1 MRTVGE
7 LSEPPSLPKPAG
19 AVRAF
24 WARHPRLVDSLIAVL
39 CWAWVFDDGAG
50 GLRIPQPVDG
60 AWWAVNTVMA
70 ATMLIRRSRP
80 WWTVLAVTA
89 GGAVMSHHFAGI
101 ALACALYALAA
112 YRSTR
117 AAVLGSALALAG
129 LAAGAALQPDPEAW
143 QGRAVVY
150 PLIAVVSVL
159 PGVNVRTRR
168 RYLQA
173 LLDRTVQLARE
184 KEHEAQLAAARE
196 RTRIAHDLHDIVAHS
211 LTVMVRLADGAAAV
225 TRADPDRAASASERI
240 GGIGRNAMVDMR
252 RLLGVLRDGPPGE
265 DEQPAQDLDTLVAT
279 FRSAGLPVAVRR
291 QGPQPRSPSLR
302 NAIFRTVQEALT
314 NALRY
319 ADNPRRV
326 LVDLDYQA
334 DPMLIEVTDDGHG
347 TGPASSVGTQ
357 QGLIALRERI
367 SLYGGTV
374 RAGPQ
379 AGHGWAVR
387 VTLPRPEEEADG

>member
-1 MRTVGE
+1 VGE
-7 LSEPPSLPKPAG
+7 LPDPPRLPKPAG

-24 WARHPRLVDSLIAVL
+24 WGRHPRVVDALVAVF
-39 CWAWVFDDGAG
+39 CWVWVFDSGTG
-50 GLRIPQPVDG
+50 GLQIPQPIDG
-60 AWWAVNTVMA
+60 PWWTVNTIVA
-70 ATMLIRRSRP
+70 ATMLVRRSRP

-89 GGAVMSHHFAGI
+89 GGAAMSDHFIGI

-117 AAVLGSALALAG
+117 AAVLGSALAVAVLVGA
-129 LAAGAALQPDPEAW
+129 AALQRGPQAW
-143 QGRAVVY
+143 QDAAIAYTLV
-150 PLIAVVSVL
+150 AVVSVM
-159 PGVNVRTRR
+159 PGVNVRIRR

-173 LLDRTVQLARE
+173 LLQRTVQLARE
-184 KEHEAQLAAARE
+184 KEHEGQLAAARE

-225 TRADPDRAASASERI
+225 ARTDPARAESASERI
-240 GGIGRNAMVDMR
+240 AGVGRNAMVDMR

-265 DEQPAQDLDTLVAT
+265 DERPTQDLDTLVAT
-279 FRSAGLPVAVRR
+279 FRTAGLPVEIQR
-291 QGPQPRSPSLR
+291 QGPEPRSPSLR
-302 NAIFRTVQEALT
+302 NAVFRTVQEALT

-319 ADNPRRV
+319 ADNTQRV
-326 LVDLDYQA
+326 LVDLDYRA

-374 RAGPQ
+374 QAGPQ
-379 AGHGWAVR
+379 TMRGWAVQ

>member
-1 MRTVGE
+1 VTVGE
-7 LSEPPSLPKPAG
+7 VLEPPRLPKPAG

-24 WARHPRLVDSLIAVL
+24 WARHPRLVDALVAVF
-39 CWAWVFDDGAG
+39 CWLWVFDSGTG
-50 GLRIPQPVDG
+50 SLQIPQPVDG
-60 AWWAVNTVMA
+60 PWWTVNTIVA

-80 WWTVLAVTA
+80 WWAVLAVTA
-89 GGAVMSHHFAGI
+89 GGAAMSEHFIGI
-101 ALACALYALAA
+101 ALAFALYALAA

-117 AAVLGSALALAG
+117 AAVFGSALAVVG
-129 LAAGAALQPDPEAW
+129 LAAAAALQRGPQAW
-143 QGRAVVY
+143 QDTAISCTLV
-150 PLIAVVSVL
+150 AVVSVMT
-159 PGVNVRTRR
+159 GVNVRIRR

-173 LLDRTVQLARE
+173 LLHRTVQLARE
-184 KEHEAQLAAARE
+184 KEHASQLAAARE

-225 TRADPDRAASASERI
+225 ARTDPGRAESASERI
-240 GGIGRNAMVDMR
+240 AGIGRNAMVDMR

-265 DEQPAQDLDTLVAT
+265 DERSTQDLDTLVAT
-279 FRSAGLPVAVRR
+279 FRTAGLPVAVRR
-291 QGPQPRSPSLR
+291 QGLEPRSPSVR
-302 NAIFRTVQEALT
+302 NAVFRTVQESLT

-319 ADNPRRV
+319 ADNAPRV
-326 LVDLDYQA
+326 LVDLDYRA

-374 RAGPQ
+374 EAGPQ
-379 AGHGWAVR
+379 PGRGWAVR
-387 VTLPRPEEEADG
+387 VTLPRPEEETDG

>member
-1 MRTVGE
+1 MGE
-7 LSEPPSLPKPAG
+7 LPEPPRLPKPAG

-24 WARHPRLVDSLIAVL
+24 WARHPRLVDSLVAVV
-39 CWAWVFDDGAG
+39 CWVWVFDSGGDG
-50 GLRIPQPVDG
+50 LQIPQPVDG
-60 AWWAVNTVMA
+60 PWWTVNTIVA

-89 GGAVMSHHFAGI
+89 GGAVMSHHFVGI

-112 YRSTR
+112 YRSTC
-117 AAVLGSALALAG
+117 AAVLGSALAVAG
-129 LAAGAALQPDPEAW
+129 LAAAAAIQRGPQALQDTAS
-143 QGRAVVY
+143 VY
-150 PLIAVVSVL
+150 ALIAVVSVL
-159 PGVNVRTRR
+159 PGVNVRIRR

-184 KEHEAQLAAARE
+184 KEHEGQLAAARE

-225 TRADPDRAASASERI
+225 ARTDPDRAESASERI
-240 GGIGRNAMVDMR
+240 AGIGRNAMVDMR
-252 RLLGVLRDGPPGE
+252 RLLGVLRESPPGE
-265 DEQPAQDLDTLVAT
+265 DERPTQDLDTLVAT
-279 FRSAGLPVAVRR
+279 FQTAGLPVAIRR
-291 QGPQPRSPSLR
+291 QGPEPRSPSLR

-319 ADNPRRV
+319 ADGAQRV
-326 LVDLDYQA
+326 LVDLDHRA
-334 DPMLIEVTDDGHG
+334 DPILIEVTDDGHG
-347 TGPASSVGTQ
+347 KEAESSVGTR

-374 RAGPQ
+374 QAGPQ
-379 AGHGWAVR
+379 VGRGWAVR
-387 VTLPRPEEEADG
+387 VTLPRPDEEADG

>member
-1 MRTVGE
+1 MGE
-7 LSEPPSLPKPAG
+7 LPEPPRLPKPAG

-24 WARHPRLVDSLIAVL
+24 WARHPRLVDSLVAVV
-39 CWAWVFDDGAG
+39 CWVWVFDSGGDG
-50 GLRIPQPVDG
+50 LQIPQPVDG
-60 AWWAVNTVMA
+60 PWWTVNTIVA

-89 GGAVMSHHFAGI
+89 GGAVMSHHFVGI

-112 YRSTR
+112 YRSTC
-117 AAVLGSALALAG
+117 AAVLGSALAVAG
-129 LAAGAALQPDPEAW
+129 LAAAAAIQRGPQALQDTAS
-143 QGRAVVY
+143 VY
-150 PLIAVVSVL
+150 ALIAVVSVL
-159 PGVNVRTRR
+159 PGVNVRIRR

-184 KEHEAQLAAARE
+184 KEHEGQLAAARE

-225 TRADPDRAASASERI
+225 ARTDPDRAESASERI
-240 GGIGRNAMVDMR
+240 AGIGRNAMVDMR

-265 DEQPAQDLDTLVAT
+265 DERPTQDLDTLVAT
-279 FRSAGLPVAVRR
+279 FQTAGLPVAIRR
-291 QGPQPRSPSLR
+291 QGPEPESPSLR

-319 ADNPRRV
+319 ADGAQRV
-326 LVDLDYQA
+326 VVDLDHRA
-334 DPMLIEVTDDGHG
+334 DPILIEVTDDGHG
-347 TGPASSVGTQ
+347 KEAESSVGTR
-357 QGLIALRERI
+357 QGLIALQERI

-374 RAGPQ
+374 QAGPQ
-379 AGHGWAVR
+379 AGRGWAVR
-387 VTLPRPEEEADG
+387 VTLPRPDEEADG